1 MASVVSTSTLNDECR
16 RAATVKT
23 KQAMMKAVPLMS
35 RPMHAAPARK
45 TRSTRG
51 RRALAAG
58 PASAMAAETDMTNFD
73 GWAESLWNSHGQS
86 VYSLAHALLGEETTA
101 MQAVALGMVDFVR
114 RDISTPAEDTGRT
127 LARLVYRRSTEL
139 ASETSNSTD
148 MTPVMGCLAQLAQ
161 LQRASLALCTFG
173 GHTYGDAAKVLGIA
187 PLTVAQLLTSGLN
200 ELSRLSP
207 T

>member
-1 MASVVSTSTLNDECR
+1 
-16 RAATVKT
+16 
-23 KQAMMKAVPLMS
+23 MKPGQLMS
-35 RPMHAAPARK
+35 RPMYAGPARN
-45 TRSTRG
+45 TRSQHG

-58 PASAMAAETDMTNFD
+58 PASAVAVEAVVTNSD
-73 GWAESLWNSHGQS
+73 GWAEVLWNSHGQS
-86 VYSLAHALLGEETTA
+86 VYSLARALLGDETAA

-114 RDISTPAEDTGRT
+114 RDISTPAEDTGRI
-127 LARLVYRRSTEL
+127 LARLVYLRSTEL
-139 ASETSNSTD
+139 VSETSTSTD
-148 MTPVMGCLAQLAQ
+148 LTPVLRWLAQLAQ

-200 ELSRLSP
+200 ELSRLSR